1 VIPGDVV
8 RNSTQPAEKFVQTLL
23 EQKGFLKH
31 FERLEKHKQKS
42 EATKNVTAQQL
53 LQKLT
58 RELIMKVIWVRY
70 VTNRENLQN
79 GIRCYFQAAYLLETH
94 GNYYQNRGSTSERQN
109 LFPKAF
115 NDASL
120 FISEYAEA
128 FQKCSEERPI
138 NRAL

>member
-1 VIPGDVV
+1 M
-8 RNSTQPAEKFVQTLL
+8 
-23 EQKGFLKH
+23 
-31 FERLEKHKQKS
+31 
-42 EATKNVTAQQL
+42 TAQQL
-53 LQKLT
+53 IQKLT
-58 RELIMKVIWVRY
+58 RELTMKVIWVRY

-79 GIRCYFQAAYLLETH
+79 AIRCYFQAAYLLETH
-94 GNYYQNRGSTSERQN
+94 GAYGSVRGSSGNRQN

-138 NRAL
+138 NRALQIFRLRM